1 MGCKSS
7 AIPEVALRAAGPEWA
22 LFINHT
28 GACMALFILVS
39 TVMFIFLAS
48 IWRQEGWLNVFLR
61 FAFTG
66 LAVWGIVLMVLWRGA
81 A

>member
-1 MGCKSS
+1 
-7 AIPEVALRAAGPEWA
+7 
-22 LFINHT
+22 
-28 GACMALFILVS
+28 MALFILVS